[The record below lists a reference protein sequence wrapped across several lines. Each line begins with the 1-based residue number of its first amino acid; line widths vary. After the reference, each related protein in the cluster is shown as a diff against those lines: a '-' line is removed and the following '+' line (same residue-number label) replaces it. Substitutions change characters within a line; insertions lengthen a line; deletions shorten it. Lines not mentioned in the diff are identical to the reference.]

1 MRRLGPLNAER
12 WYQVAGNNLPRTQ
25 EVPGSPREEY
35 LAPRAGQEV
44 AQPVAFSMIGL
55 HRSILLLNLAL
66 QNHAKIRA
74 ELLTFR
80 CDLKSQHAT
89 QLRPGAVLLI
99 STVERILS
107 TLALH

>member
-1 MRRLGPLNAER
+1 MGSERRVLG
-12 WYQVAGNNLPRTQ
+12 TQ
-25 EVPGSPREEY
+25 S
-35 LAPRAGQEV
+35 RARSCAAV
-44 AQPVAFSMIGL
+44 VFSMIGL
-55 HRSILLLNLAL
+55 YQSILLLNLAL